1 MRVSHPPLT
10 HAGLSPTPHPCVTS
24 SSPARRWL
32 MGACMALLV
41 LDLTSH
47 WYQMYSSFLVRKAS
61 HKDVAATDFWLMR
74 WYYSSRPFMAYCCI
88 GAEASRLSLYVQLLY
103 LVLYLD
109 SDPLNQQVQVCRMA
123 FRHVTL
129 SCCTLIAFPH
139 RISSVPPISTSFA
152 LCLPLVFRVNSE
164 RTLIAFPHRIS
175 SVSLPYLGPTGVI
188 RALGLLCLPGWAL
201 KQITNVVQLK
211 TAADACVE
219 YDLEKTRKASR
230 QLGGREEQIACGLVL
245 TAVFF
250 SLGVAAAAPGES
262 KGLYLVHMTSAPPV
276 VAYRGGIAG
285 LTATAVAE
293 EDEPSPGRTHRGSA
307 GVMAGQARAG
317 RGPRQLR
324 PRADDPHVRA
334 YAQHLTSLHERT
346 LTSVGLASTSM
357 VYSYNFAANSF
368 CAELTPT
375 EAQQLRARPD
385 VGRVA
390 RGRKVRALTTYSPR
404 FLKLGAPKGAW
415 EANGGKMNAGEGV
428 VVGIL
433 DTGIWPEHPSFANQ
447 GYGPP
452 PKHWKGA
459 CTGLKKCNGKI
470 VGARYFLS
478 AYEREYGKI
487 ARGEYRSA
495 RDAGGHG
502 TWCAGAAVGN
512 SGVVLTERDGTPIGT
527 ASGMAPRGRLAVY
540 KALWYNGSEGYGHD
554 CDIFAAVDQAVADGV
569 DVLSMSIGSG
579 EDTYFGDLPLLRAAE
594 AGVFVTLAAGNAGPP
609 GMGGAYRTIS
619 NTSPFYLTVA
629 ASTTDH
635 DAAMLYEL
643 RAAGSS
649 GDNSSY
655 APQGDSAAAKRGLL
669 SHATRPRTLQA
680 VYEAPVIAPFSSA
693 GPPLNPSRPPPA
705 MLQVTNDI
713 LKPDVTGPGM
723 DLVAAAAG
731 GTTKD
736 AWYTMKSGTS
746 MSTPQLA
753 GIAALLIQK
762 YPNWR
767 PAAIKS
773 AIMTTAYKMNNR
785 GGIMRTFMGTRAT
798 PWNFGSGH
806 VNTSAMLDP
815 GLVYDVGRNGYF
827 NFLAGVNKAAANKAF
842 PAKRLS
848 PIKPWSLNQPN
859 ICVSR
864 LKNVV
869 TVTRTVTSVTAKAQT
884 YQAQVRMP
892 ANVDVQVTP
901 KQFTILPKQTV
912 TFQVKLTPKKNTNQ
926 FSFGEL
932 V

>member
-1 MRVSHPPLT
+1 
-10 HAGLSPTPHPCVTS
+10 
-24 SSPARRWL
+24 
-32 MGACMALLV
+32 MGG
-41 LDLTSH
+41 H
-47 WYQMYSSFLVRKAS
+47 
-61 HKDVAATDFWLMR
+61 
-74 WYYSSRPFMAYCCI
+74 
-88 GAEASRLSLYVQLLY
+88 G
-103 LVLYLD
+103 
-109 SDPLNQQVQVCRMA
+109 
-123 FRHVTL
+123 
-129 SCCTLIAFPH
+129 
-139 RISSVPPISTSFA
+139 
-152 LCLPLVFRVNSE
+152 
-164 RTLIAFPHRIS
+164 
-175 SVSLPYLGPTGVI
+175 G
-188 RALGLLCLPGWAL
+188 
-201 KQITNVVQLK
+201 
-211 TAADACVE
+211 
-219 YDLEKTRKASR
+219 SR
-230 QLGGREEQIACGLVL
+230 QHGGREERIAR
-245 TAVFF
+245 VFVFAAMF
-250 SLGVAAAAPGES
+250 SFIGIAAAAPGAG

-276 VAYRGGIAG
+276 VAYKGGIAG

-293 EDEPSPGRTHRGSA
+293 EDEPSPGRTYRGSA
-307 GVMAGQARAG
+307 GVMGGDARKG

-346 LTSVGLASTSM
+346 LTSVGVASTSM

-368 CAELTPT
+368 CAQLTPT

-415 EANGGKMNAGEGV
+415 EANGGKMSAGEGV

-459 CTGLKKCNGKI
+459 CTGLKRCNGKV

-487 ARGEYRSA
+487 APGEYRSA

-540 KALWYNGSEGYGHD
+540 KALWYNASEGYGHD

-609 GMGGAYRTIS
+609 GQGGGSYRTIS

-635 DAAMLYEL
+635 DAALLY
-643 RAAGSS
+643 RARSADSS
-649 GDNSSY
+649 STTAATAAAYGDNSSY
-655 APQGDSAAAKRGLL
+655 VAEGASAASKRGFV
-669 SHATRPRTLQA
+669 SHASRPRTLQA

-705 MLQVTNDI
+705 TLQAE
-713 LKPDVTGPGM
+713 KRQS
-723 DLVAAAAG
+723 VA
-731 GTTKD
+731 
-736 AWYTMKSGTS
+736 
-746 MSTPQLA
+746 
-753 GIAALLIQK
+753 
-762 YPNWR
+762 
-767 PAAIKS
+767 
-773 AIMTTAYKMNNR
+773 
-785 GGIMRTFMGTRAT
+785 
-798 PWNFGSGH
+798 
-806 VNTSAMLDP
+806 
-815 GLVYDVGRNGYF
+815 
-827 NFLAGVNKAAANKAF
+827 
-842 PAKRLS
+842 
-848 PIKPWSLNQPN
+848 
-859 ICVSR
+859 
-864 LKNVV
+864 
-869 TVTRTVTSVTAKAQT
+869 VTA
-884 YQAQVRMP
+884 
-892 ANVDVQVTP
+892 
-901 KQFTILPKQTV
+901 
-912 TFQVKLTPKKNTNQ
+912 
-926 FSFGEL
+926 L
-932 V
+932 VS